1 MNLRSVTMGRAM
13 ETLAQ
18 QTRIVPTIM
27 FRSSES
33 VSYGM
38 GELEEPPP
46 DVMELEVQPQG
57 DER

>member
-38 GELEEPPP
+38 EELEEPPP
-46 DVMELEVQPQG
+46 DVMELEVLPQG